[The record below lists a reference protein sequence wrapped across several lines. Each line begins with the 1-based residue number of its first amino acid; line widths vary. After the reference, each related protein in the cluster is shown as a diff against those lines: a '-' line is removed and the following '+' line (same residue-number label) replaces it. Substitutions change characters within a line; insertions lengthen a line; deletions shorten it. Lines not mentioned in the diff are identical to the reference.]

1 MTSLEVIRFFWLRHV
16 WTHWFFRQP
25 GLFWTYIIPTSI
37 YGNSEIDSTAHSRFH
52 SDLWI
57 CPCAEGMIGTSGAKN
72 WVWGGPFFQW
82 WPYPNK
88 HNKFYSLNHTSFLI
102 RQQWKKPLLSP
113 CESQSWCEKKKKY
126 LGATATG
133 PTSVYLVI
141 IRQHSWF
148 KKKQFLSESELG
160 ISILVSILV
169 AVLRGHIPL
178 NHDGQSWKTS
188 CHKC

>member
-1 MTSLEVIRFFWLRHV
+1 MTSLEVVRFFWLRHV

-57 CPCAEGMIGTSGAKN
+57 CPCAEGMIGTSEAKN

-113 CESQSWCEKKKKY
+113 CESQSWCEKKKVFRCNGY
-126 LGATATG
+126 GSNICLFGHHS
-133 PTSVYLVI
+133 PTFMI
-141 IRQHSWF
+141 Q
-148 KKKQFLSESELG
+148 KKNSFCPS
-160 ISILVSILV
+160 
-169 AVLRGHIPL
+169 P
-178 NHDGQSWKTS
+178 N
-188 CHKC
+188 

>member
-37 YGNSEIDSTAHSRFH
+37 YGNSEIDCTAHSRFH

-102 RQQWKKPLLSP
+102 RQQWKNPFYPHVSP
-113 CESQSWCEKKKKY
+113 SLGVKKKKY

-148 KKKQFLSESELG
+148 KKKTVSVRVRIRNIHLG
-160 ISILVSILV
+160 IHLGCCFERPYSPEPWWTIMENIL
-169 AVLRGHIPL
+169 P
-178 NHDGQSWKTS
+178 
-188 CHKC
+188 